1 MNVEIYIKR
10 YIEVEKK
17 RLALMNGPKTDEF
30 FDVCDKCF
38 KYEKKLISL
47 IGMDEFTKINNN
59 I

>member
-1 MNVEIYIKR
+1 MRTEIYIKR
-10 YIEVEKK
+10 YTEVEKK
-17 RLALMNGPKTDEF
+17 RLALLNGPKTDEF

-47 IGMDEFTKINNN
+47 IGMDEFCKINNN